1 MGSGANSHPLPA
13 PRVSRCGLENRDV
26 SSRITAANAG
36 VGVERKA
43 MIAGKFVK
51 PAVCRCVRHPSSAPA
66 LGSWR
71 AVLKHLSYSGK
82 RMNEEVDYYTPIK
95 KK

>member
-1 MGSGANSHPLPA
+1 LPA
-13 PRVSRCGLENRDV
+13 PRVSRGGLENRNI
-26 SSRITAANAG
+26 SSRIRAAIAG
-36 VGVERKA
+36 VGVESNG
-43 MIAGKFVK
+43 MIASKFVK

>member
-1 MGSGANSHPLPA
+1 M
-13 PRVSRCGLENRDV
+13 
-26 SSRITAANAG
+26 
-36 VGVERKA
+36 ERKA

-51 PAVCRCVRHPSSAPA
+51 PAVCRCVAHQSSAPA
-66 LGSWR
+66 LRSWS
-71 AVLKHLSYSGK
+71 AMLKRLSYSGK